1 MISTRSCALVLI
13 CCSLIASGV
22 CATFGSSWS
31 DRLSSHRG
39 FFQVT
44 VAPEGPAAWETRAF
58 PRPRRTIFVV
68 MDGLGHHE
76 AETMGSLA
84 QIGRTGQCR
93 KTYVGSQSMSRPVY
107 AVMSTGL
114 EQDRTGSRGNDDTS
128 PLAAESIWEIATR
141 SGLKV
146 SGVSELAWWRELFP
160 RGFTTYDVRPRHEDF
175 FKAARPADLM
185 LIHTVY
191 IDELSH
197 DHGAGSSEVR
207 EAVRRADREL
217 WGLLGTIDPQH
228 DLLIVTA
235 DHGHSLRGG
244 HGGQQERVVNVLTC
258 YAGPGVQKLAGAAPP
273 AELPVM
279 RTTSVGP
286 SLALLLGLRFPS
298 QMLAGV
304 GPHGDDLDVL
314 WQIADERSFPPG
326 YLRDRRA
333 EVERFRAANREQ
345 LLRWLPESGGSWDG
359 FYRWHAQRQARSA
372 LLWAVPFLG
381 ILGILALAHRG
392 LTRAPGRR
400 QARVPGA
407 LVALAWIGFVWLLGF
422 SLQVLLRG
430 SFDLTS
436 TNHREEFIHFTCAVG
451 TVTGTVAVA
460 LHMAWR
466 RSLRALMLDLSALL
480 CLSALAGLM
489 HPAVLGWKL
498 GFPIPRPELIFFP
511 YFAALFV
518 SCLAGIGMS
527 VALTAWIHAEVRRRR
542 AAPLSD

>member
-1 MISTRSCALVLI
+1 MRSTRSCALLLI
-13 CCSLIASGV
+13 TCSLIASGV

-44 VAPEGPAAWETRAF
+44 VENPAPAGWQQRAF
-58 PRPRRTIFVV
+58 PRPRRTVLVV
-68 MDGLGHHE
+68 VDGLGHHE
-76 AETMGSLA
+76 AQTLGSLA
-84 QIGRTGQCR
+84 QVGLMGQCR

-114 EQDRTGSRGNDDTS
+114 EQDRTGSRGNQDTS

-141 SGLKV
+141 SGLSV
-146 SGVSELAWWRELFP
+146 SAVSELSWWRELFP
-160 RGFTTYDVRPRHEDF
+160 RGFTSYEVRPRHEDY
-175 FKAARPADLM
+175 FKLARPADLM

-191 IDELSH
+191 VDELSH

-207 EAVRRADREL
+207 EALRRADREL
-217 WGLLGTIDPQH
+217 WGLLGTLDPRQ

-258 YAGPGVQKLAGAAPP
+258 FAGPGVHKIEGAAPP
-273 AELPVM
+273 SALPAM
-279 RTTSVGP
+279 RTTSLGP
-286 SLALLLGLRFPS
+286 SLALFLGLPFPS
-298 QMLAGV
+298 QMLAGL

-314 WQIADERSFPPG
+314 WQLADERAFPAG
-326 YLRDRRA
+326 YLRERRA
-333 EVERFRAANREQ
+333 EVDRFRAANREQ

-359 FYRWHAQRQARSA
+359 FYRWHTERQVRHA
-372 LLWAVPFLG
+372 LLGSVPLLG
-381 ILGILALAHRG
+381 ALGLLALAHRR
-392 LTRAPGRR
+392 LARASGRR
-400 QARVPGA
+400 ARVPD
-407 LVALAWIGFVWLLGF
+407 LVVAIVWMGFVWLLGY
-422 SLQVLLRG
+422 SLQVVLRG

-436 TNHREEFIHFTCAVG
+436 TNHREEFIHFTSALG
-451 TVTGTVAVA
+451 TVCGTLAVA

-466 RSLRALMLDLSALL
+466 RSLRALMLDLSGLL
-480 CLSALAGLM
+480 VVSSLAGLL

-511 YFAALFV
+511 YFSALFV
-518 SCLAGIGMS
+518 GCLAGIGLS
-527 VALTAWIHAEVRRRR
+527 VAFTAWIHAEVRRRR
-542 AAPLSD
+542 AAPLSG